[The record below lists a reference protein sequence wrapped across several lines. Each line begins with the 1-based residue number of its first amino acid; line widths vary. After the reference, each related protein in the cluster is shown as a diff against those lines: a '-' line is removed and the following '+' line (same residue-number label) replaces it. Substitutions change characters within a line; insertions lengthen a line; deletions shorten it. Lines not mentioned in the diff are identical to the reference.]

1 MRIVLSFF
9 PAVMMPRRC
18 AGWRLPRRAMGA
30 WTFTSIEAGVHQAR
44 LKCLI
49 GIARFT
55 LFGGLACTDAAIAGI
70 DRLFATIKRV

>member
-18 AGWRLPRRAMGA
+18 AGWRLSRRATGA
-30 WTFTSIEAGVHQAR
+30 RTFTCREAGVHQAR

-55 LFGGLACTDAAIAGI
+55 LFGRLAFTDAPVAGI
-70 DRLFATIKRV
+70 AHTFAATNCV